1 MKNEIFTLGAPRTG
15 FTLLISII
23 NELSRYKK
31 TKEEKKSERL
41 IADKVIDIASIYL
54 KNEFFDFFQNRIDM
68 KDYMYNGEFDLLVGG
83 PKWIN
88 PENRQECVIRKYIGI
103 KDQGDFTFLL
113 YLPKSALNYDRVVH
127 SHYYPQSWV
136 DDTYYDTYVKL
147 ASVRNPMGVINS
159 AVFSINA
166 ITSEYI
172 TKYIDDFD
180 EDEFR
185 EIMALYKLTDL
196 DLFDG
201 LVRFLKGYLDEFI
214 PVMDQFAVIKWEDI
228 IDYPVETIQAIAK
241 KVEVEINDEQA
252 KEIWNRLDHRN
263 LPKYHLFNFRKGHGI
278 VGEWKQ
284 RLTNHHLAIFEKYGF
299 NTYLKLLGY
308 EEICY
313 FNEENYTDFQK
324 EVDRSIKKGEI
335 CNKITDDNLFKFCWN
350 KSNISQTSHSF
361 DRFERVGHSQVER
374 SSLEDKRLATDFDEE
389 VRPKIELVNAIIKDF
404 ENCVDFEAKRDHY
417 FSLLCEKLSDEQQE
431 EVKKHFDAIG
441 TIMKKE
447 CSANTLELKLI
458 ETAVFD
464 RALEELPHFKIVGDD
479 EDAKRLAVTF
489 AGKLDEASENIII
502 TNDDPTEELQNYLDK
517 CSGTVVAK
525 RGKKYFKNKPLF
537 LISIPKAGTHL
548 LYELAKAFG
557 YHEGGI
563 CPSNPKG
570 GHWYF
575 TEYSNS
581 HTKAKHFFNETVYVS
596 DFGNRDHPFATAPA
610 LFIYR
615 NPLDIVAS
623 EANYYHKEGKT
634 IFSGYLNRLSYDERL
649 AKLINDPWLLGSIRD
664 RVCDFIA
671 WSCFENVVSL
681 SFEELIGSAGGG
693 SEKLQ
698 QQLLWSL
705 QLKLQI
711 PGRPAVFANQV
722 FNKESATFFKGK
734 IGSFKE
740 SFKEEH
746 YRQFGELNQDFM
758 QELGYSMNGE
768 SLFSSKIDSFR
779 TKKLRYPY
787 AIDFPPILREG
798 DYHGYNI
805 VKFLNV
811 FYAVPIAL
819 GPIDLNDDA
828 LDVSVLKSADIN
840 GLKTAVLEKK
850 IKKMMDRV

>member
-23 NELSRYKK
+23 NELSRYKEG
-31 TKEEKKSERL
+31 TDEKNAQRIISDRIIE
-41 IADKVIDIASIYL
+41 IASIYL
-54 KNEFFDFFQNRIDM
+54 KNEFFNFFQNYIDM

-88 PENRQECVIRKYIGI
+88 PENKHECIIRKYIGI
-103 KDQGDFTFLL
+103 KDKGDFTFLI

-136 DDTYYDTYVKL
+136 DDQYYDNYVKF

-185 EIMALYKLTDL
+185 EMMALYKLTDL

-201 LVRFLKGYLDEFI
+201 LVRFLKGYLEEFI
-214 PVMDQFAVIKWEDI
+214 PIMDQFEVIKWEDI
-228 IDYPVETIQAIAK
+228 INTPLDTIKAVAQKI
-241 KVEVEINDEQA
+241 EVHVSDEQV
-252 KEIWNRLDHRN
+252 KDIWNRLDHRN

-284 RLTNHHLAIFEKYGF
+284 RLTNHHLAIFEKHGF
-299 NTYLKLLGY
+299 NRYLKLLGY

-313 FNEENYTDFQK
+313 FDEENYTEFQK

-350 KSNISQTSHSF
+350 KSNISQTSHAF
-361 DRFERVGHSQVER
+361 DRFERIGYSQVER
-374 SSLEDKRLATDFDEE
+374 SSLEDKRLAVDFAEE
-389 VRPKIELVNAIIKDF
+389 VRPKIERVNAMIKDF
-404 ENCVDFEAKRDHY
+404 ENSADFEAKRDRY
-417 FSLLCEKLSDEQQE
+417 FSLLEGNLSAEQKDE
-431 EVKKHFDAIG
+431 VRKHFDAIG
-441 TIMKKE
+441 NIVKKE
-447 CSANTLELKLI
+447 RSANALGLKLL
-458 ETAVFD
+458 ETAAFD
-464 RALEELPHFKIVGDD
+464 QAVQELPHFKIVGQD
-479 EDAKRLAVTF
+479 EHAKRLRETF
-489 AGKLDEASENIII
+489 TGKLDETSENIII
-502 TNDDPTEELQNYLDK
+502 TEDDPTEELQNYLDK
-517 CSGTVVAK
+517 CSGTIIAK
-525 RGKKYFKNKPLF
+525 RGKKYFKKKPLF

-596 DFGNRDHPFATAPA
+596 DFGNRDHPFASSPA

-649 AKLINDPWLLGSIRD
+649 AKLIEDKWLLGSIRD
-664 RVCDFIA
+664 RVCDFIG
-671 WSCFENVVSL
+671 WTYFENVISL
-681 SFEELIGSAGGG
+681 SFEELIGSAGGANDT
-693 SEKLQ
+693 LQ
-698 QQLLWSL
+698 QQLIWSL

-711 PGRPAVFANQV
+711 PGKPAEFAAQV

-746 YRQFGELNQDFM
+746 YRLFRELNQDFM
-758 QELGYSMNGE
+758 QELGYSMDDE

-779 TKKLRYPY
+779 AKKLRYPY
-787 AIDFPPILREG
+787 AIDFPPILKEG
-798 DYHGYNI
+798 DYYGYNI
-805 VKFLNV
+805 VKFLNT
-811 FYAVPIAL
+811 FYAVPLAL
-819 GPIDLNDDA
+819 GPIDLNDEV
-828 LDVSVLKSADIN
+828 LDPSIIKSTDIN
-840 GLKTAVLEKK
+840 GLKTAILEKK
-850 IKKMMDRV
+850 IKILMDRV